1 MCNCNNKIHQLETV
15 TTTDTNVALNVTNSN
30 NISSLECFNLVIGN
44 CKSVSDFVPGNPLP
58 VQIIVNGV
66 AVSLLNRYSL
76 PILSNRVPRRAKGAY
91 VVPASGTP
99 YVILFTTPCC
109 KCNAQ

>member
-1 MCNCNNKIHQLETV
+1 MCNCNNKIHCLETV
-15 TTTDTNVALNVTNSN
+15 TVTDTNVALTVTNST
-30 NISSLECFNLVIGN
+30 NISSLECFHFNSG
-44 CKSVSDFVPGNPLP
+44 CKCISDFVTGSPLP
-58 VQIIVNGV
+58 VQIIVNGT
-66 AVSLLNRYSL
+66 AVSLLNKYSL

-91 VVPASGTP
+91 VVPDSGTP

>member
-1 MCNCNNKIHQLETV
+1 MCNCNNKIHCLETV
-15 TTTDTNVALNVTNSN
+15 TVTDTNVVLTVTNST
-30 NISSLECFNLVIGN
+30 NISSLECFHFNAG
-44 CKSVSDFVPGNPLP
+44 CKCISDFVTGSPLP
-58 VQIIVNGV
+58 VQITVNGTAV
-66 AVSLLNRYSL
+66 ALLNKYSL

-91 VVPASGTP
+91 VVPETGSP